1 MKILVPRNEKT
12 NPMRRV
18 LEILLVQLLLLGC
31 AIASE
36 QQTNTE
42 LLVID
47 VYSVKASNLNDQKDF
62 AGWAQ
67 HLRDGKA
74 SLTRFPKILHAG
86 YPLGEAFHIAKE
98 AQPEADSP
106 KVVVAGH
113 VAPRAGQGAYRIT
126 FSELGRPPAYSGQ
139 TSLTLRPQERRVLRL
154 PPIDFGQSAMLETVV
169 LIQYKTRDQDDS
181 EKSRF
186 EIN

>member
-74 SLTRFPKILHAG
+74 SLTRFPKNSVCGISIGRGVPHR
-86 YPLGEAFHIAKE
+86 
-98 AQPEADSP
+98 Q
-106 KVVVAGH
+106 
-113 VAPRAGQGAYRIT
+113 RGAT
-126 FSELGRPPAYSGQ
+126 GGRFA
-139 TSLTLRPQERRVLRL
+139 
-154 PPIDFGQSAMLETVV
+154 
-169 LIQYKTRDQDDS
+169 
-181 EKSRF
+181 
-186 EIN
+186 

>member
-1 MKILVPRNEKT
+1 
-12 NPMRRV
+12 MRRV

-74 SLTRFPKILHAG
+74 SLTRFPKILHAK
-86 YPLGEAFHIAKE
+86 YPLGEAFHIANV
-98 AQPEADSP
+98 AQSGGDSP
-106 KVVVAGH
+106 KVVVASRVDPVGEKARIRSH
-113 VAPRAGQGAYRIT
+113 FQSLAG
-126 FSELGRPPAYSGQ
+126 L
-139 TSLTLRPQERRVLRL
+139 L
-154 PPIDFGQSAMLETVV
+154 P
-169 LIQYKTRDQDDS
+169 IQVKPH
-181 EKSRF
+181 
-186 EIN
+186 